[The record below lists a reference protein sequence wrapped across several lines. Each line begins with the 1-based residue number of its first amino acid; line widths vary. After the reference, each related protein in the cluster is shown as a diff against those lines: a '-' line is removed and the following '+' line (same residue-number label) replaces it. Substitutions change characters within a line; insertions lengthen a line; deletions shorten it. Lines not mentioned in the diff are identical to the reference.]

1 MTPDRNKMT
10 PKELRDERAY
20 QEKHFRYLA
29 SHIDPPLPV
38 PKTWYG
44 RWWRKWCHVVGTTI
58 RICVGSVLYL
68 VAASIVV
75 AFILLLVA
83 AL

>member
-10 PKELRDERAY
+10 PDELRDERLY
-20 QEKHFRYLA
+20 QEKHFRYLV
-29 SHIDPPLPV
+29 SQIDPPLSV

-44 RWWRKWCHVVGTTI
+44 RWWRKWCHVVDMTI

-68 VAASIVV
+68 AIASAVV
-75 AFILLLVA
+75 AFITLLVT